1 MKVPFRPG
9 WGPFEAQSD
18 FNWAHVG
25 PIWVYVSRI
34 RDQFGAMLAQ
44 QGRLWPQFDLDRTQ
58 RISNWAH
65 DGPNWDPNY
74 SGMET
79 AMHNGTHIEG
89 TCFIQFV
96 PFDSCHESAKKA
108 ITHKLPT
115 YDLVVLFSSNTEVQ
129 ARRPQAIQQQQQQQ
143 QQKQQQNL
151 EPPKRQQ
158 YERTFFVFSN
168 DSQAHKQTDTMMG
181 PHLGPSWAHGRPK
194 HWPIMAYGGPELG
207 PVMARGGA
215 KLGPIMAHGGAQAW
229 AHHGEWG
236 SKHRPIMDTIH
247 TPWVAAGPSPPTM
260 SRSYGMSS
268 VENAGIQMHTYN
280 RKR

>member
-143 QQKQQQNL
+143 QQQKQQQNL

-158 YERTFFVFSN
+158 YERTFSVSSN
-168 DSQAHKQTDTMMG
+168 ASHAHKQTDTMMG
-181 PHLGPSWAHGRPK
+181 PRLGPSWAHGRPK
-194 HWPIMAYGGPELG
+194 LWPIMAYGGPELG
-207 PVMARGGA
+207 PFMARGGA
-215 KLGPIMAHGGAQAW
+215 KLGPMEGPKLGPIMANGAPSIGPSWTQYT
-229 AHHGEWG
+229 HHGWRRG
-236 SKHRPIMDTIH
+236 RRL
-247 TPWVAAGPSPPTM
+247 PPCLDLM
-260 SRSYGMSS
+260 
-268 VENAGIQMHTYN
+268 A
-280 RKR
+280 